1 VILDGENAWEWY
13 RHDPDGK
20 EFQHTLYRRLSEL
33 YKTREVVTVSTSEY
47 LRGNPHRFVPA
58 HPIES
63 LPRLEWLWPGSWIN
77 ANYDTWI
84 GEDEENRAW
93 EYLLTARRDLD
104 ASGVPEPEPD
114 AAPPKAGTKKWFAY
128 KAWDSLYA
136 AEGSDWFWWYGTDQT
151 APAGDKPFDLAFIT
165 LVNNVYTFV
174 RKAGGEI
181 PNRTFEP
188 IIKDAPMR
196 RAANAGSMAQSNE
209 DMVKVVLQCDT
220 LGIYVRKAIF
230 VAGNVPQLGGWVP
243 NKVRMSADA
252 TQGNAPS
259 GDSLWKYEVQVPPQ
273 TRLEYKF
280 TNSGAL
286 GSWDPGE
293 EFPSLTRSVVVDK
306 QPGETLILT
315 DRFGVL

>member
-1 VILDGENAWEWY
+1 
-13 RHDPDGK
+13 
-20 EFQHTLYRRLSEL
+20 
-33 YKTREVVTVSTSEY
+33 
-47 LRGNPHRFVPA
+47 
-58 HPIES
+58 
-63 LPRLEWLWPGSWIN
+63 LEWLWPGSWIN

-165 LVNNVYTFV
+165 LVNNIYAFA

-230 VAGNVPQLGGWVP
+230 VAGNVPQLGSWVP